1 MYECIVFF
9 FSLANNIFIGIS
21 SSTRRLKSLAVF
33 RFTLLLLRHLA
44 PVSTL
49 LVSRCRSYIYL
60 SPIARLTCLEVHL
73 AKEEEK
79 QNLTVND
86 VLVSESSTRQPIRWC
101 Q

>member
-1 MYECIVFF
+1 MHSVF

-21 SSTRRLKSLAVF
+21 SSTRRLKYLAVF

-73 AKEEEK
+73 AEEK
-79 QNLTVND
+79 ENT
-86 VLVSESSTRQPIRWC
+86 ESHSRAVRMRANETSVVV
-101 Q
+101 